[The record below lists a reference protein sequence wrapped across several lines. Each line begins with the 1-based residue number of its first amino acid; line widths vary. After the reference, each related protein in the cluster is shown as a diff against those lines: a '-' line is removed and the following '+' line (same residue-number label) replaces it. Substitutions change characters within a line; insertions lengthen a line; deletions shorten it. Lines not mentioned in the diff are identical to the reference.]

1 MELSKTETVN
11 NENDNKNIQNFNKT
25 YIEFCTEL
33 KDLFPEYSQL
43 LNESID
49 VSNKDN
55 DYIDNFMTNVRPH
68 ILKISNKNHNIFNSE
83 IYLINNIDFS
93 KIWNSNISNK
103 TKNAIWKYLHTLYLL
118 GNTIN
123 PQKNDELNNVLS
135 SVNNNDTLSKL
146 SQQSQAMINIIKN
159 LENDDYNECEEI
171 NNSDESNN
179 NSDESNNNFDSIF
192 GDSKI
197 GELANEL
204 AGEINIEDLGI
215 TDEMNENPGKL
226 LETLMSGGNSNNLMN
241 MIQTVGNKIQNKI
254 SSGQVNETQLL
265 SEAQSM
271 MGMLG
276 NNDLLSNM
284 MSGMSNMNKPN
295 KTQERLRRKLEKK
308 KKGNNNE

>member
-1 MELSKTETVN
+1 MGKMELNKTEIID
-11 NENDNKNIQNFNKT
+11 NDNDNQNKTNFNKT
-25 YIEFCTEL
+25 YVEFCTEL

-43 LNESID
+43 LNKNINI
-49 VSNKDN
+49 SNKDN
-55 DYIDNFMTNVRPH
+55 DYVDNFMTNVRPY
-68 ILKISNKNHNIFNSE
+68 ILEISNKNDDIFNNE
-83 IYLINNIDFS
+83 ICLINNIDFS

-135 SVNNNDTLSKL
+135 SVNNNDNDTLSKL
-146 SQQSQAMINIIKN
+146 SQQSQAMVNIIRN
-159 LENDDYNECEEI
+159 LENNDYNECEETD
-171 NNSDESNN
+171 NVND
-179 NSDESNNNFDSIF
+179 SDESNNNFDSIF

-215 TDEMNENPGKL
+215 TGEMNENPGKL

-284 MSGMSNMNKPN
+284 MGSMNGMNKPN
-295 KTQERLRRKLEKK
+295 KTQERLRRK
-308 KKGNNNE
+308 